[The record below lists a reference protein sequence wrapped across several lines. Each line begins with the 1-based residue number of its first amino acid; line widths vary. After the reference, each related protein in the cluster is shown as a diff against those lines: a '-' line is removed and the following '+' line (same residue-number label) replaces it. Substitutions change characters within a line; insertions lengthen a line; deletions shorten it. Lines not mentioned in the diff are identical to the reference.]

1 MLRLS
6 STLFFIINGNGVS
19 KFGQIETYYHQIT
32 FQDLNKTNE
41 ISQNGTSWSYNINS
55 IQKTKVVEKNI
66 ELNSTVLQ
74 YKIYGFIRMPSKS
87 LVGGSCQARVIN
99 NLQS

>member
-1 MLRLS
+1 MRFHKMELHDHTIL
-6 STLFFIINGNGVS
+6 TA
-19 KFGQIETYYHQIT
+19 Y
-32 FQDLNKTNE
+32 
-41 ISQNGTSWSYNINS
+41 
-55 IQKTKVVEKNI
+55 KNI

>member
-19 KFGQIETYYHQIT
+19 KLGQIETYYHQIT

-41 ISQNGTSWSYNINS
+41 ILQNGAILSYNIS
-55 IQKTKVVEKNI
+55 H
-66 ELNSTVLQ
+66 L
-74 YKIYGFIRMPSKS
+74 
-87 LVGGSCQARVIN
+87 
-99 NLQS
+99 

>member
-1 MLRLS
+1 MELHDHTIL
-6 STLFFIINGNGVS
+6 TA
-19 KFGQIETYYHQIT
+19 Y
-32 FQDLNKTNE
+32 
-41 ISQNGTSWSYNINS
+41 
-55 IQKTKVVEKNI
+55 KNHI

>member
-1 MLRLS
+1 MELHDHTILTAYKKPR
-6 STLFFIINGNGVS
+6 F
-19 KFGQIETYYHQIT
+19 
-32 FQDLNKTNE
+32 
-41 ISQNGTSWSYNINS
+41 
-55 IQKTKVVEKNI
+55 I